1 MPASAGP
8 VVPRKTTGGPP
19 WARVFHTRTRL
30 SPSTLLKWP
39 QHWAGAL
46 FRKASDEVILRQA
59 LIAIAVA
66 TIVVA
71 LADLFMWTTN
81 NGREAAP
88 ETRQTPTNKPDEGQ

>member
-1 MPASAGP
+1 MF
-8 VVPRKTTGGPP
+8 PR
-19 WARVFHTRTRL
+19 
-30 SPSTLLKWP
+30 TLPK
-39 QHWAGAL
+39 GAEHLGRGL

-71 LADLFMWTTN
+71 LADLFMWRTN

-88 ETRQTPTNKPDEGQ
+88 ETVQTPTNKPDEGQ